1 MTLWGLKRSTA
12 LVVSFFFS
20 RGKLTKLFSVSRVT
34 PCASWI
40 WLVLGN
46 SMPDLMLKFLNFMI
60 FEASLYPHHLL
71 YGQTTVKCHPWI
83 RQRGVTRRRF
93 LFDLS
98 PLPPVV
104 VASLPDTF
112 VGSSQVAEETNN
124 QVLSSYK
131 FHKQKTSFFNAIFKC
146 SGRPLTRL
154 QTKTIPGPLMY
165 PHLKFSGMKHLFTT
179 PFPTKKPQLQ
189 GGIRTFYRFWG
200 DSNHFSV

>member
-1 MTLWGLKRSTA
+1 
-12 LVVSFFFS
+12 
-20 RGKLTKLFSVSRVT
+20 
-34 PCASWI
+34 
-40 WLVLGN
+40 
-46 SMPDLMLKFLNFMI
+46 MPDLMLKFLNFMI

-71 YGQTTVKCHPWI
+71 YGQTTEMPPLI

-131 FHKQKTSFFNAIFKC
+131 FHKQKTSFRTRFFNAPVV
-146 SGRPLTRL
+146 S
-154 QTKTIPGPLMY
+154 
-165 PHLKFSGMKHLFTT
+165 
-179 PFPTKKPQLQ
+179 
-189 GGIRTFYRFWG
+189 
-200 DSNHFSV
+200 